1 MKHMKIEAD
10 LAPWRVALS
19 PGVVQFALLYLLP
32 VFAIT
37 LFIWTIASDRYVSTA
52 SAIVTEEKS
61 SAPTVDLSLLSI
73 AGASPTDQV
82 ALVVKEFIESQDMLR
97 YLDETLNLRAHYSQK
112 KIDFWSRLNANASW
126 ESFRSYLSWYLSVTY
141 DLESKILRLSLEA
154 FDPKMAR
161 AIVEKILERSQVFID
176 RINEKLTAE
185 QLRFFNTEV
194 EASMQRLRESKK
206 RLSDF
211 QQKIYC

>member
-10 LAPWRVALS
+10 LAPWRAALT
-19 PGVVQFALLYLLP
+19 PGVIQFALLYLLP

-61 SAPTVDLSLLSI
+61 SAPTVDLSLLSL

-97 YLDETLNLRAHYSQK
+97 YLDETLELARSLLPEEDRLLVAFERECILGELPKLFVVVPERDLRH
-112 KIDFWSRLNANASW
+112 
-126 ESFRSYLSWYLSVTY
+126 
-141 DLESKILRLSLEA
+141 
-154 FDPKMAR
+154 
-161 AIVEKILERSQVFID
+161 
-176 RINEKLTAE
+176 
-185 QLRFFNTEV
+185 
-194 EASMQRLRESKK
+194 
-206 RLSDF
+206 
-211 QQKIYC
+211 